1 MNQVVRPV
9 AARTATERFAE
20 HAIGARLADV
30 PAEAVARAKVFI
42 LDTVGVGIAGS
53 SAGGADEVLRAAQG
67 WGAGA
72 DAAVWGR
79 KDRLP
84 APQAA
89 LLNGFQAHCQ
99 EYDCVHEPA
108 VLHPMATLLP
118 AAFAWAE
125 RAGGVS
131 GADLL
136 MAVAVGVNVA
146 TGLGV
151 ASNQGLRFF
160 RPATAGGFG
169 AVAATGRLA
178 GMSADALVGA
188 FGLQYAQTS
197 GTMQAHVE
205 GNIALPMQ
213 VGFNGRAA
221 LQAVDLAGQGIAG
234 PRDVFE
240 GQFGYMRLF
249 EGGWDLAPVLD
260 ALDSTWRVAQ
270 ISHKPYPS
278 GRATHGGI
286 EGVTVLRD
294 QHGFGPDDLRRVVVH
309 GPPLIVRLCGRP
321 SMPGMT
327 ASYARLCM
335 GFAIANVLRFG
346 KLDLSQYRGAA
357 LDDPATLAIAA
368 RVETR
373 SDGSEDP
380 NALLPSRVEVVLN
393 DGRTL
398 EWTSATLL
406 ASPARPLTHEQH
418 LAKFRRCWEFAADP
432 LGEAKRDA
440 LIEAIDRLEAVEDI
454 RTLAA
459 LLQP

>member
-1 MNQVVRPV
+1 MNS
-9 AARTATERFAE
+9 AERFAA
-20 HAIGARLADV
+20 HAVDARLADL
-30 PAEAVARAKVFI
+30 PPSAIARAKVFI
-42 LDTVGVGIAGS
+42 LDTIGVGIAGS
-53 SAGGADEVLRAAQG
+53 SAGSAEGLLRAAQA
-67 WGAGA
+67 WGAGS
-72 DAAVWGR
+72 DAAAWGR
-79 KDRLP
+79 RERLP

-99 EYDCVHEPA
+99 EFDCVHEPA
-108 VLHPMATLLP
+108 VLHPLATLLP

-125 RAGGVS
+125 RKGGVS

-151 ASNQGLRFF
+151 ASTQGLRFF

-169 AVAATGRLA
+169 AAAAIGRLA
-178 GMSADALVGA
+178 GLSADALVAA

-221 LQAVDLAGQGIAG
+221 LQAIDLAEQGIAG

-249 EGGWDLAPVLD
+249 EGGWDLGPVLD
-260 ALDSTWRVAQ
+260 SLGSVWRVEQ
-270 ISHKPYPS
+270 MSHKPYPS

-286 EGVTVLRD
+286 EGVAVLRD
-294 QHGFGPDDLRRVVVH
+294 QHGFGPDDVRHVVVH

-346 KLDLSQYRGAA
+346 QLDLSHYRGAA
-357 LDDPATLAIAA
+357 LDDPVTLAIAA
-368 RVETR
+368 RVETLD
-373 SDGSEDP
+373 DGSTDP
-380 NALLPSRVEVVLN
+380 NALLPARVTVALQ
-393 DGRTL
+393 DGRSL
-398 EWTSATLL
+398 EWTSPTLL
-406 ASPARPLTHEQH
+406 ASPARPLTHEEH
-418 LAKFRRCWEFAADP
+418 LQKFRRCWEFAADP
-432 LGEAKRDA
+432 LGTEKRDA
-440 LIEAIDRLEAVEDI
+440 LIEAIDRLEQVQDV